1 LSVEGALLHHETPKR
16 NTETAIFS
24 YYVFF
29 KYRNSSFY
37 DEYFLSL
44 LSAMA
49 RTTRYWRAKTRHSL
63 PGHLNISNRK
73 EEKKLAK
80 NPFKVDI

>member
-1 LSVEGALLHHETPKR
+1 MKHRNETPKQPFFLIMFSSS
-16 NTETAIFS
+16 TETALFMTNIF
-24 YYVFF
+24 
-29 KYRNSSFY
+29 YRCY
-37 DEYFLSL
+37 LQWQERQDTG
-44 LSAMA
+44 AQK
-49 RTTRYWRAKTRHSL
+49 RATSSL